1 MKKKLFVTGGCGY
14 VGSLMIQSFLDRYS
28 VKNIDTQWFGNK
40 LKKNHDLINRWRM
53 RIQSILNT
61 KLKNMEENYPDYQ
74 LDIHTNFGWV
84 NPDDL
89 SANTVVISYMPV
101 IEKVKI
107 QIILNE
113 EQGFSAAREATQ

>member
-1 MKKKLFVTGGCGY
+1 
-14 VGSLMIQSFLDRYS
+14 
-28 VKNIDTQWFGNK
+28 
-40 LKKNHDLINRWRM
+40 M

-61 KLKNMEENYPDYQ
+61 KLKNMEETYPDYQ

-113 EQGFSAAREATQ
+113 EQGYSAAREATQ